1 MSGPNRQKGAKNGSL
16 RRRSQLVDNNHTKQ
30 PALLLAHPHTTMHT
44 ANAFAALEV
53 EAATSI
59 QSERQLK
66 ELTRPVACTS
76 RTSRRKSQSA
86 KKEAPTQAPTGKFS
100 AKRKPIQTAELSA
113 RREPTQTEEL
123 SARRKRLTCAAQN
136 MARPQTDNAIP
147 SGHRL
152 QHHLGE
158 QACL

>member
-1 MSGPNRQKGAKNGSL
+1 MIRIQHALMLVFLHVASGELN
-16 RRRSQLVDNNHTKQ
+16 
-30 PALLLAHPHTTMHT
+30 LAVTGTDG
-44 ANAFAALEV
+44 
-53 EAATSI
+53 EA
-59 QSERQLK
+59 
-66 ELTRPVACTS
+66 
-76 RTSRRKSQSA
+76 
-86 KKEAPTQAPTGKFS
+86 TGKFS